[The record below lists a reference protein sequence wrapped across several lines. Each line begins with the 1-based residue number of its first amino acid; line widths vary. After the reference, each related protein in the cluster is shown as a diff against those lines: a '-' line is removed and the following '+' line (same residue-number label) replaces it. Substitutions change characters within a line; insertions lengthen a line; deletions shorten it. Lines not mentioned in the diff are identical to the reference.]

1 VLIEKAANSDFL
13 EETRGWD
20 PYVYATQFELIQSE
34 AVGRRVVRMLGLDQP
49 GGKLLANSSHAGLG
63 GWISEVKGL
72 IKSGLGMAVQ
82 KSTQAE
88 HNPETD
94 ALARMISS
102 GIEVNPVSNSR
113 IVELSYFSPNPEF
126 AARVAN
132 SVAQA
137 YIEETLEMKLDFAR
151 LTLDWMTRK
160 AAEEGQKLETAENKL
175 QQYMVANNIL
185 TLGDRMS
192 VTPEQLSQLSSE
204 LLQTESHRRELE
216 ALYERARKVDNKPEE
231 AETLPAIS
239 QDVALQTLRSQILQA
254 EQRILELSSK
264 FGPKHPTMKKA
275 VSDLDS
281 LKVKKLLEIQRIIAS
296 IGNEFELARNKE
308 ESLRSQFNQTQ
319 SEALNLNQKFIQYGV
334 LKRDV
339 ETNRMLYDALMLKIK
354 EQNITQ
360 DTQPVNVWIVEKAT
374 VPGYAVKPNKK
385 KIFLGGFLACLML
398 GVGLAF
404 FIEYLDNTVKYPE
417 ETERKLGISVL
428 GLISLW
434 KEQKGAVENAVIDS
448 PRSAFAE
455 TYKALRTAILLSK
468 AEGAPGRILITSPG
482 PGAGKTTTAVNL
494 AMALAQSEKRVLLVD
509 ADLRK
514 PRMHKIFKKSNQK
527 GLSNYLAGGSGENL
541 LQQGPLENL
550 TLITSGPVPPNPS
563 ELLSS
568 QRMEQMLADLS
579 RKFDVIVCDSPP
591 LMSVADA
598 RILSRLFDGT
608 ILVVR
613 ARQTS
618 FDLAGKAI
626 KSLTDVNAALLGMV
640 INALDLK
647 KSDYYYNYYYS
658 SYGEEPESEPARS

>member
-1 VLIEKAANSDFL
+1 
-13 EETRGWD
+13 
-20 PYVYATQFELIQSE
+20 
-34 AVGRRVVRMLGLDQP
+34 
-49 GGKLLANSSHAGLG
+49 
-63 GWISEVKGL
+63 
-72 IKSGLGMAVQ
+72 
-82 KSTQAE
+82 
-88 HNPETD
+88 
-94 ALARMISS
+94 
-102 GIEVNPVSNSR
+102 
-113 IVELSYFSPNPEF
+113 
-126 AARVAN
+126 
-132 SVAQA
+132 
-137 YIEETLEMKLDFAR
+137 
-151 LTLDWMTRK
+151 
-160 AAEEGQKLETAENKL
+160 
-175 QQYMVANNIL
+175 
-185 TLGDRMS
+185 
-192 VTPEQLSQLSSE
+192 
-204 LLQTESHRRELE
+204 
-216 ALYERARKVDNKPEE
+216 
-231 AETLPAIS
+231 
-239 QDVALQTLRSQILQA
+239 
-254 EQRILELSSK
+254 
-264 FGPKHPTMKKA
+264 
-275 VSDLDS
+275 
-281 LKVKKLLEIQRIIAS
+281 
-296 IGNEFELARNKE
+296 
-308 ESLRSQFNQTQ
+308 
-319 SEALNLNQKFIQYGV
+319 
-334 LKRDV
+334 
-339 ETNRMLYDALMLKIK
+339 MLYDALMLKIK

-550 TLITSGPVPPNPS
+550 TLVTSGPVPPNPS